1 MIITRFIFSLYIKNP
16 AQMGIITD
24 IFVATEA
31 ADIPIVWDVLA
42 IAKKILI
49 KRRPINKL
57 AENQLFDVSSAK

>member
-1 MIITRFIFSLYIKNP
+1 
-16 AQMGIITD
+16 MGIITD

-49 KRRPINKL
+49 NRRPINKL
-57 AENQLFDVSSAK
+57 AENQLFDVISAKRIDSAFNQNPNRAAVK

>member
-1 MIITRFIFSLYIKNP
+1 
-16 AQMGIITD
+16 MGIITD

-49 KRRPINKL
+49 NRRPINKL
-57 AENQLFDVSSAK
+57 AENQLFDVSSDKCIDSEFKQNPKRAAIK

>member
-1 MIITRFIFSLYIKNP
+1 
-16 AQMGIITD
+16 MGIITD

>member
-1 MIITRFIFSLYIKNP
+1 
-16 AQMGIITD
+16 MGIITD

-49 KRRPINKL
+49 NRSPINKL
-57 AENQLFDVSSAK
+57 AENQLFDVSSDKRIDSEFKQNPKRAAVK